1 MTRRKKR
8 TLTELRQHPQNA
20 RHARTVFRF
29 WLLALLLL
37 ALLLRLYSLGRESF
51 WFDESYSVAFA
62 TRPLHEL
69 SLFHLAGLPF
79 SDRNFYHLLLHF
91 WLPIAQSDVMLR
103 LPSALAGWGS
113 VLFLYALG
121 TTLFDR
127 TVGLWSAALL
137 AISPLHIWYSQE
149 ARMYIFTALFSVASV
164 LWFAR
169 VLRADR
175 TVADWIGVSLA
186 AGFALYTHFV
196 AILVVVFQNAFVLYR
211 AARRQIERG
220 WFWRWVVVQAGV
232 ALFALPLLIG
242 LLYQQRHG
250 WWGWVA
256 RKYGPPRLTEIV
268 VVMQHFSV
276 GTTFPGTRPWRI
288 AVLTVFAAI
297 LLSGLG
303 PTLTRLAR
311 RRWRAN
317 RDDSVV
323 FVWLY
328 LALPMALAYAI
339 SQITPLFITRY
350 LVFVL
355 PAYCLALGLGL
366 ASIPNRW
373 LRWGLALAIVALS
386 AVSLHTL
393 YRVQQKEDWRG
404 AAAYVD
410 NHVQPADVIF
420 LVDEDIFIPFHHYFR
435 HATDEQRVWR
445 GLDDPQALDALVE
458 AAIIQHDRLWIVRS
472 HAPGRALDQAIERNA
487 RTALVTR
494 RAFLGI
500 EASLFRIRGGDR

>member
-1 MTRRKKR
+1 MR
-8 TLTELRQHPQNA
+8 TLSSGSNFVLI
-20 RHARTVFRF
+20 
-29 WLLALLLL
+29 ALLLL
-37 ALLLRLYSLGRESF
+37 ALLLRLYSLGSESF

-62 TRPLHEL
+62 QRSLSEL
-69 SLFHLAGLPF
+69 SIFHLAGLPF

-91 WLPIAQSDVMLR
+91 WLPIAGSDTMLR

-121 TTLFDR
+121 KTLFDR

-137 AISPLHIWYSQE
+137 AVSPLHVWYSQE

-164 LWFAR
+164 LYFAR
-169 VLRADR
+169 VLRADG
-175 TVADWIGVSLA
+175 TVADWIGVALA

-196 AILVVVFQNAFVLYR
+196 AILVVVFQNTFVLYR
-211 AARRQIERG
+211 AARRQIGRG
-220 WFWRWVVVQAGV
+220 WFWRWVVAQAGV
-232 ALFALPLLIG
+232 LLFALPLLIG

-256 RKYGPPRLTEIV
+256 RKYGPPRFNEIV
-268 VVMQHFSV
+268 VMSQHFSV

-288 AVLTVFAAI
+288 AALIVFAAV
-297 LLSGLG
+297 LLAGLG

-311 RRWRAN
+311 RRWRTEW
-317 RDDSVV
+317 DEGVV
-323 FVWLY
+323 IVWLY
-328 LALPMALAYAI
+328 LALPMVLAYAI

-355 PAYCLALGLGL
+355 PAYCLGLGLGL

-373 LRWGLALAIVALS
+373 LRWGLALAIVAFS
-386 AVSLHTL
+386 ASSLYTL

-410 NHVQPADVIF
+410 DRVQPADLIF

-435 HATDEQRVWR
+435 HAADEQRVWR
-445 GLDDPQALDALVE
+445 GLEDPQTLDALVD
-458 AAIIQHDRLWIVRS
+458 AAIVGHNRLWVVRS

-487 RTALVTR
+487 RTELAAR
-494 RAFLGI
+494 RTFLGI
-500 EASLFRIRGGDR
+500 EGSLFRVRGGNQ